1 MSYFPMFI
9 ELKQQ
14 PCLVIGGGS
23 VASRK
28 AAVLEDFGARVAVIA
43 PVISAEIKAMKH
55 VRWLEKMFTEED
67 LCPSKEWMGE
77 CCAEWALVVAATDDT
92 SLNHRISEACRD
104 KKIPVNAVDQIE
116 DCSFIFPAYQKE
128 GEVVAAFSS
137 GGQSPSIAQYLKAQ
151 IQPFMPPFLGAL
163 AACLGEIRGTVK
175 QCTTTEGERK
185 KIYQT
190 LLELA
195 LQKGQLPTEHEIQ
208 EIIKAATEKE
218 AW

>member
-14 PCLVIGGGS
+14 PCLVVGGGS
-23 VASRK
+23 VALRK
-28 AAVLEDFGARVAVIA
+28 AAVLGDFGARVVVIA
-43 PVISAEIKAMKH
+43 PVISAEIKAMEH
-55 VRWLEKMFTEED
+55 VRWLEKTFAEED
-67 LCPSKEWMGE
+67 LCPSKEWIGE
-77 CCAEWALVVAATDDT
+77 CYGEWALVVAATDDT
-92 SLNHRISEACRD
+92 SLNHQISKSCRD

-151 IQPFMPPFLGAL
+151 IQPFMPSFLGAL
-163 AACLGEIRGTVK
+163 AACLGEIRGMAK
-175 QCTTTEGERK
+175 QCTATESERK

-190 LLELA
+190 ILELA
-195 LQKGQLPTEHEIQ
+195 LQKGLLPTEEEIQ

-218 AW
+218 A

>member
-77 CCAEWALVVAATDDT
+77 CCAEWALVVAATD
-92 SLNHRISEACRD
+92 
-104 KKIPVNAVDQIE
+104 E
-116 DCSFIFPAYQKE
+116 DRKS
-128 GEVVAAFSS
+128 VV
-137 GGQSPSIAQYLKAQ
+137 
-151 IQPFMPPFLGAL
+151 
-163 AACLGEIRGTVK
+163 
-175 QCTTTEGERK
+175 
-185 KIYQT
+185 
-190 LLELA
+190 
-195 LQKGQLPTEHEIQ
+195 
-208 EIIKAATEKE
+208 
-218 AW
+218 